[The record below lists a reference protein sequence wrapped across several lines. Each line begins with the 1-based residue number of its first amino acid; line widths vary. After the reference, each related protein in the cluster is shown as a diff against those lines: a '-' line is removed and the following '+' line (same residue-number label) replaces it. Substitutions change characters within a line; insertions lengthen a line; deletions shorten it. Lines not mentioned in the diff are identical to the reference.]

1 MWERGGA
8 EEEWNNGG
16 SSGRRRS
23 TEELAGG
30 RRGAKLRSLQRR
42 EMAETRSAVEQ
53 RRSAV
58 WHVSDMSGEAVLG
71 LIELSRTMGWAK
83 Y

>member
-42 EMAETRSAVEQ
+42 EMAETRYKSNCCGTETE
-53 RRSAV
+53 RSLARV
-58 WHVSDMSGEAVLG
+58 
-71 LIELSRTMGWAK
+71 
-83 Y
+83 